1 MKSTNE
7 NFKPVKIE
15 IDDNYI
21 QEKSNSISKIKNLIN
36 SSYLK
41 ILFFNKNI
49 YETINQDK
57 IKCLKPINKYFHH
70 ILCFILF
77 LISIT
82 FYYKSLESCGTIS
95 PNLCSLTHKKGW
107 YSKLIRYDIYSSIF
121 FGTFIS
127 IILFR
132 CKGYIHFLY
141 SIPIFFYYFK
151 RYQGSDAD
159 DHGLYNIIGFTITL
173 IIYIPLSLFVLYILY
188 FLYKKQ
194 IKKFLIILIIFVLL
208 FYKSYKVVYPNTTCN
223 PNWPYGLNNTK
234 IDNNNK
240 YPCKIQ
246 IPKVCGVEAYNWLDV
261 TSVFRPNCQ
270 IKSLRKIEKQRFFE
284 TNKNSKFINNKYN
297 HFGYPITTN
306 DKFNIEKKPID
317 NRNMSVKYFYSLIHN
332 NTIVMDKFNEIN
344 YPNTEYPEIELT
356 FDENNYGK
364 ITQRINYNETLSKE
378 RKKLAENKKSL
389 FNNILVIYED
399 TISRK
404 EFLRKLPKTS
414 KLIEKYMKYSKN
426 ITEKPITSFQFLK
439 YHNIDKFTLLNSV
452 AMFHGASRQRN
463 EIRQSFIKQYK
474 ESGFITG
481 QSITWC
487 SRETYDPG
495 DYRRG
500 LNNYIGYDHENN
512 ALFCDSNYGEPSY
525 SVIHGINSILK
536 RCLYG
541 KEGYLYAMEY
551 AELFWN
557 AYKDN
562 KKFFRLMLIEAHEFT
577 MNLVMHLDNDLY
589 NFLLKFINNGNF
601 DDTAI
606 VFVSDHGN
614 NFGTFIKMMAL
625 EDRVVEGFLGTF
637 FIMMTNKKEIYD
649 SGIYDN
655 LIHNAQT
662 FFTPYDIYN
671 TLVHFA
677 IGNFEDID
685 TKGNLFNYDYSIYS
699 KKGESLLNNLDYTK
713 RSCNMSSFGFI
724 IDKYQCKCK

>member
-1 MKSTNE
+1 
-7 NFKPVKIE
+7 
-15 IDDNYI
+15 
-21 QEKSNSISKIKNLIN
+21 
-36 SSYLK
+36 
-41 ILFFNKNI
+41 
-49 YETINQDK
+49 
-57 IKCLKPINKYFHH
+57 
-70 ILCFILF
+70 
-77 LISIT
+77 
-82 FYYKSLESCGTIS
+82 
-95 PNLCSLTHKKGW
+95 
-107 YSKLIRYDIYSSIF
+107 
-121 FGTFIS
+121 
-127 IILFR
+127 
-132 CKGYIHFLY
+132 
-141 SIPIFFYYFK
+141 
-151 RYQGSDAD
+151 
-159 DHGLYNIIGFTITL
+159 
-173 IIYIPLSLFVLYILY
+173 
-188 FLYKKQ
+188 
-194 IKKFLIILIIFVLL
+194 
-208 FYKSYKVVYPNTTCN
+208 
-223 PNWPYGLNNTK
+223 
-234 IDNNNK
+234 
-240 YPCKIQ
+240 
-246 IPKVCGVEAYNWLDV
+246 
-261 TSVFRPNCQ
+261 
-270 IKSLRKIEKQRFFE
+270 
-284 TNKNSKFINNKYN
+284 
-297 HFGYPITTN
+297 
-306 DKFNIEKKPID
+306 
-317 NRNMSVKYFYSLIHN
+317 
-332 NTIVMDKFNEIN
+332 
-344 YPNTEYPEIELT
+344 
-356 FDENNYGK
+356 
-364 ITQRINYNETLSKE
+364 
-378 RKKLAENKKSL
+378 
-389 FNNILVIYED
+389 
-399 TISRK
+399 
-404 EFLRKLPKTS
+404 
-414 KLIEKYMKYSKN
+414 MKYSKN

-685 TKGNLFNYDYSIYS
+685 TKGNLFNYDYSGNFEDIDTKGNLFNYDYSIYS